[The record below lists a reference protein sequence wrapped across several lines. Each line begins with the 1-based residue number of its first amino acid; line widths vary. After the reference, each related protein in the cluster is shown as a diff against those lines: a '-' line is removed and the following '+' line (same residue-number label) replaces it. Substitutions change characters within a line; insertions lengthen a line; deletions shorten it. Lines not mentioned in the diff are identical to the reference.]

1 MKSPDLFRGRSASPD
16 FSRKP
21 KSTFASEAQ
30 DNKRPA
36 SRTSSAFAV
45 AYSSSANGVM
55 ASQKRISKELN
66 ELLSSPPDGVT
77 VALADDS
84 DLYKWSV
91 EMKGPEGSPYQG
103 GIFEIRL
110 TLPTDYPFKPPTVS
124 FATKIYH
131 PNVSNDDKGTMCL
144 GMLKSDEW
152 KPSSKLYAVLEF
164 ARQLLVEPM
173 PDDAVEGRIAEQY
186 SNDRKQYEK
195 IARDWTRKYA
205 SGNGGEGQ

>member
-1 MKSPDLFRGRSASPD
+1 
-16 FSRKP
+16 
-21 KSTFASEAQ
+21 
-30 DNKRPA
+30 
-36 SRTSSAFAV
+36 
-45 AYSSSANGVM
+45 M

-66 ELLSSPPDGVT
+66 ELLDSPPTGVT

-84 DLYKWSV
+84 NLYKWNV
-91 EMKGPEGSPYQG
+91 QMQGPEGSPYEG
-103 GIFEIRL
+103 GTFQINL
-110 TLPTDYPFKPPTVS
+110 SLPTDYPFKPPTVS

-164 ARQLLVEPM
+164 ARQLLAEPM

-195 IARDWTRKYA
+195 IAREWTRKWA
-205 SGNGGEGQ
+205 SGTVEEGK